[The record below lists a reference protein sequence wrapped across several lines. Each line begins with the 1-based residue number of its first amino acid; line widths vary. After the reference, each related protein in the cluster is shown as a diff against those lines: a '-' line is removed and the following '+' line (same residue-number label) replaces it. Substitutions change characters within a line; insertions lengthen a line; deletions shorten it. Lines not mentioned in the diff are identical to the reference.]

1 MHYLNFPPNVLDV
14 LLGNQ
19 LPFGDGFAGIFNGG
33 RILGA

>member
-1 MHYLNFPPNVLDV
+1 MHYLNFPPDVLNV

-19 LPFGDGFAGIFNGG
+19 LSFGDGFAGIFIGS